1 MIYKANGL
9 SLPLLVQRISILKR
23 ILDIFLIVC
32 ILFACTCVESA
43 AKVSYNAFGVNVRPS
58 YVMPTHGFYRG
69 WNPQGKQIPAAASL
83 DIQFGL
89 GGNGRG
95 VYQGVGVAMHSFF
108 AHDLIGTPVSI
119 YVYQGA
125 PLAALG
131 NRLTL
136 GYEWN
141 LGISSG
147 WKYNEGF
154 IVSPLNVYINVAA
167 LFNWKVN
174 PYLDIVFGPEYTHFS
189 NGDTKF
195 PNSGA
200 NTINFRLGA
209 KRHIAPSNKTEIVKV
224 FAGDLDNEIFADRM
238 TYDLSILGGF
248 RADRTVNGSKL
259 YIFNNAFPVVSVNF
273 NPLYS
278 FNSHLAAG
286 PSLDLIYDRSANL
299 NVWEKEDGTVGYE
312 YPRALAQTGIGLSAR
327 AELRM
332 PVFAVNIGIGYG
344 TSLEDHTRY
353 DNDDL
358 RGLYGVFNLKTFVSD
373 NVFLNVGYRLK
384 SVLYSHNLL
393 FGLGLRL

>member
-1 MIYKANGL
+1 MAYLCDFLN
-9 SLPLLVQRISILKR
+9 SSDQDLKR
-23 ILDIFLIVC
+23 LAEILVC
-32 ILFACTCVESA
+32 IGILLCLTCGEIA
-43 AKVSYNAFGVNVRPS
+43 ARASYNAFGVNVRPS
-58 YVMPTHGFYRG
+58 YVMSTHGFYRG
-69 WNPQGKQIPAAASL
+69 WNPQSKDIMSAANI
-83 DIQFGL
+83 DVQFGI
-89 GGNGRG
+89 GGNERG
-95 VYQGVGVAMHSFF
+95 VYQGIGLALHSFF
-108 AHDLIGTPVSI
+108 AHDLMGTPASI

-131 NRLTL
+131 KNLTL

-141 LGISSG
+141 LGLSSG

-154 IVSPLNVYINVAA
+154 IVSPLNIYINVAA
-167 LFNWKVN
+167 LFDWKVN
-174 PYLDIVFGPEYTHFS
+174 QHWDIVFGPEYTHFS

-200 NTINFRLGA
+200 NTVNFRLGA
-209 KRHIAPSNKTEIVKV
+209 KRHIAPSNKTETVRV
-224 FAGDLDNEIFADRM
+224 FAGDLDNETFADRM

-248 RADRTVNGSKL
+248 RADRTVSGTKL
-259 YIFNNAFPVVSVNF
+259 YIFNKAFPVASVNF

-299 NVWEKEDGTVGYE
+299 NVWENEDGDVGYE
-312 YPRALAQTGIGLSAR
+312 YPRALAQTGIGLSTR

-332 PVFAVNIGIGYG
+332 PVFAINIGIGYG

-358 RGLYGVFNLKTFVSD
+358 KGLYGVFNLKTFVSD
-373 NVFLNVGYRLK
+373 RMFLNVGYRLK

-393 FGLGLRL
+393 FGLGWRL

>member
-1 MIYKANGL
+1 MAYLCDFFDNSK
-9 SLPLLVQRISILKR
+9 PDLKR
-23 ILDIFLIVC
+23 LAEILVC
-32 ILFACTCVESA
+32 IGILLCLTCGEIA
-43 AKVSYNAFGVNVRPS
+43 ARASYNAFGVNVRPS
-58 YVMPTHGFYRG
+58 YVMSTHGFYRG
-69 WNPQGKQIPAAASL
+69 WNPQGRNIMSGANV
-83 DIQFGL
+83 DVQFGI

-95 VYQGVGVAMHSFF
+95 VYQGIGLAVHSFF
-108 AHDLIGTPVSI
+108 AHDLIGTPASI

-131 NRLTL
+131 NKLTL

-167 LFNWKVN
+167 LFDWKVN
-174 PYLDIVFGPEYTHFS
+174 QHWDIVFGPEYTHFS

-200 NTINFRLGA
+200 NTVNFRLGA
-209 KRHIAPSNKTEIVKV
+209 KRHIAPSNKTETVRV
-224 FAGDLDNEIFADRM
+224 FAGDLDNETFADRM

-248 RADRTVNGSKL
+248 RADRTVSGTKL
-259 YIFNNAFPVVSVNF
+259 YIFNKAFPVASVYF

-299 NVWEKEDGTVGYE
+299 NVWENEDGDVGYE

-332 PVFAVNIGIGYG
+332 PVFAINIGIGYG

-373 NVFLNVGYRLK
+373 RMFLNVGYRLK

-393 FGLGLRL
+393 FGLGWRL

>member
-1 MIYKANGL
+1 
-9 SLPLLVQRISILKR
+9 
-23 ILDIFLIVC
+23 
-32 ILFACTCVESA
+32 
-43 AKVSYNAFGVNVRPS
+43 
-58 YVMPTHGFYRG
+58 MPTHGFYRG

-108 AHDLIGTPVSI
+108 AHDLIGTPSSI

-125 PLAALG
+125 QLAALG
-131 NRLTL
+131 KNLSL

-147 WKYNEGF
+147 WKCNEGF
-154 IVSPLNVYINVAA
+154 MVSPLNVYINVAA
-167 LFNWKVN
+167 LFDWKVS

-200 NTINFRLGA
+200 NTVNFRLGA
-209 KRHIAPSNKTEIVKV
+209 RRYISPSDKV
-224 FAGDLDNEIFADRM
+224 RVERIFTSDLDNESFEERVS
-238 TYDLSILGGF
+238 YDISVLGGF
-248 RADRTVNGSKL
+248 RADRTADGFDL
-259 YIFNNAFPVVSVNF
+259 YIINKAFPIASLNF
-273 NPLYS
+273 NSLYS
-278 FNSHLAAG
+278 FNSYLAAG
-286 PSLDLIYDRSANL
+286 PSIDLIYDRSANL
-299 NVWEKEDGTVGYE
+299 NLWENEDGNVE
-312 YPRALAQTGIGLSAR
+312 YSYPKFLSQTGIGLSAR

-358 RGLYGVFNLKTFVSD
+358 KGLYGVFNLKTFVSD
-373 NVFLNVGYRLK
+373 KIFLNVGYRLK

>member
-1 MIYKANGL
+1 
-9 SLPLLVQRISILKR
+9 
-23 ILDIFLIVC
+23 
-32 ILFACTCVESA
+32 
-43 AKVSYNAFGVNVRPS
+43 
-58 YVMPTHGFYRG
+58 MPTHGFYRG
-69 WNPQGKQIPAAASL
+69 WNPQGKQIHSAANF

-89 GGNGRG
+89 GGNGRS
-95 VYQGVGVAMHSFF
+95 VYQGIGVAVHSFF
-108 AHDLIGTPVSI
+108 AHDLIGTPASI

-174 PYLDIVFGPEYTHFS
+174 PYWDIVFGPEYTHFS

-200 NTINFRLGA
+200 NTVNFRLGA
-209 KRHIAPSNKTEIVKV
+209 RRYIVPSDKV
-224 FAGDLDNEIFADRM
+224 QIEGIFASDIDSESFADKM
-238 TYDLSILGGF
+238 SYDLSVLGGF
-248 RADRTVNGSKL
+248 RADRTVDGFDLHIINK
-259 YIFNNAFPVVSVNF
+259 AFPVANVSF

-278 FNSHLAAG
+278 FNSYIAAG
-286 PSLDLIYDRSANL
+286 PSIDLIYDRSANL
-299 NVWEKEDGTVGYE
+299 NVWETETGSIE
-312 YPRALAQTGIGLSAR
+312 YSYPKVLSQAGICLSAR

-358 RGLYGVFNLKTFVSD
+358 KGLYGVFNLKTFVSD
-373 NVFLNVGYRLK
+373 KVFLNVGYRLK

>member
-1 MIYKANGL
+1 MCIGI
-9 SLPLLVQRISILKR
+9 LLCLTYGEI
-23 ILDIFLIVC
+23 
-32 ILFACTCVESA
+32 A
-43 AKVSYNAFGVNVRPS
+43 ARASYNAFGVNVRPS
-58 YVMPTHGFYRG
+58 YVMSTHGFYRG
-69 WNPQGKQIPAAASL
+69 WNPQGKDIMSAANI
-83 DIQFGL
+83 DVQFGI
-89 GGNGRG
+89 GGNERG
-95 VYQGVGVAMHSFF
+95 VYQGIGLALHSFF
-108 AHDLIGTPVSI
+108 AHDLMGTPASI

-131 NRLTL
+131 KNLTL

-141 LGISSG
+141 LGLSSV

-167 LFNWKVN
+167 LFDWKVN
-174 PYLDIVFGPEYTHFS
+174 QHWDIVFGPEYTHFS

-200 NTINFRLGA
+200 NTVNFRLGA
-209 KRHIAPSNKTEIVKV
+209 KRHIAPSNKTETVRV
-224 FAGDLDNEIFADRM
+224 FAGDIDNETFADRM

-248 RADRTVNGSKL
+248 RADRTVSGTKL
-259 YIFNNAFPVVSVNF
+259 YIFNKAFPVASVNF

-299 NVWEKEDGTVGYE
+299 NVWENEDGDVGYE

-332 PVFAVNIGIGYG
+332 PVFAINIGIGYG

-358 RGLYGVFNLKTFVSD
+358 KGLYGVFNLKTFVSD
-373 NVFLNVGYRLK
+373 RMFLNVGYRLK

-393 FGLGLRL
+393 FGLGWRL

>member
-1 MIYKANGL
+1 MAYLCDFLNSSDKD
-9 SLPLLVQRISILKR
+9 LKR
-23 ILDIFLIVC
+23 LAEILVC
-32 ILFACTCVESA
+32 IGILLCLTYGEIA
-43 AKVSYNAFGVNVRPS
+43 ARASYNAFGVNVRPS
-58 YVMPTHGFYRG
+58 YVMSTHGFYRG
-69 WNPQGKQIPAAASL
+69 WNPQGKDIASAANI
-83 DIQFGL
+83 DVQFGI
-89 GGNGRG
+89 GGNERG
-95 VYQGVGVAMHSFF
+95 VYQGIGLAVHSFF
-108 AHDLIGTPVSI
+108 AHDLIGTPASI

-131 NRLTL
+131 KKLTL

-167 LFNWKVN
+167 LFDWKVN
-174 PYLDIVFGPEYTHFS
+174 QHWDVVFGPEYTHFS

-200 NTINFRLGA
+200 NTVNFRLGA
-209 KRHIAPSNKTEIVKV
+209 KRHIAPSNKMEIVRV
-224 FAGDLDNEIFADRM
+224 FAGDLDNERFADRM

-248 RADRTVNGSKL
+248 RADRTVSGTKL
-259 YIFNNAFPVVSVNF
+259 YIFNKAFPVASVNF

-299 NVWEKEDGTVGYE
+299 NVWENEDKTVDFE

-332 PVFAVNIGIGYG
+332 PVFAINIGIGYG

-358 RGLYGVFNLKTFVSD
+358 RGLYGVFNLKAFVSD
-373 NVFLNVGYRLK
+373 RMFLNVGYRLK

-393 FGLGLRL
+393 FGLGWRL

>member
-1 MIYKANGL
+1 M
-9 SLPLLVQRISILKR
+9 S
-23 ILDIFLIVC
+23 
-32 ILFACTCVESA
+32 
-43 AKVSYNAFGVNVRPS
+43 
-58 YVMPTHGFYRG
+58 THGFYRG
-69 WNPQGKQIPAAASL
+69 WNPQGKDIMSAANI
-83 DIQFGL
+83 DVQFGI
-89 GGNGRG
+89 GGNERG
-95 VYQGVGVAMHSFF
+95 VYKGIGLALHSFF
-108 AHDLIGTPVSI
+108 AHDLMGTPASI

-131 NRLTL
+131 KNLTL

-141 LGISSG
+141 LGLSSG

-154 IVSPLNVYINVAA
+154 IVSPLNIYINVAA
-167 LFNWKVN
+167 LFDWKVN
-174 PYLDIVFGPEYTHFS
+174 QHWDIVFGPEYTHFS

-200 NTINFRLGA
+200 NTVNFRLGA
-209 KRHIAPSNKTEIVKV
+209 KRHIAPSNKTETVRV
-224 FAGDLDNEIFADRM
+224 FAGDIDNETFADRM

-248 RADRTVNGSKL
+248 RADRTVSGTKL
-259 YIFNNAFPVVSVNF
+259 YIFNKAFPVASVNF

-299 NVWEKEDGTVGYE
+299 KVWENEDGDVGYE

-332 PVFAVNIGIGYG
+332 PLFAINIGIGYG

-358 RGLYGVFNLKTFVSD
+358 KGLYGVFNLKTFVSD
-373 NVFLNVGYRLK
+373 RMFLNVGYRLK

-393 FGLGLRL
+393 FGLGWRL

>member
-9 SLPLLVQRISILKR
+9 YLRLFQYRFSNLKR
-23 ILDIFLIVC
+23 FAEILVYVGVLLCLMCGKI
-32 ILFACTCVESA
+32 A
-43 AKVSYNAFGVNVRPS
+43 AQTTYNAFGVNVRPS

-69 WNPQGKQIPAAASL
+69 WNPEGKNISTGANV
-83 DIQFGL
+83 DIQFGF
-89 GGNGRG
+89 GKGRG
-95 VYQGVGVAMHSFF
+95 VYQGIGVALHSFF
-108 AHDLIGTPVSI
+108 AHDLIGTPASI

-125 PLAALG
+125 PLAALSK
-131 NRLTL
+131 NITL

-167 LFNWKVN
+167 LFDWRVN
-174 PYLDIVFGPEYTHFS
+174 PYWDIVFGPEYTHFS
-189 NGDTKF
+189 NGDTMF

-200 NTINFRLGA
+200 NTVNFRLGA
-209 KRHIAPSNKTEIVKV
+209 KRYIYPCEKTEVVKV
-224 FAGDLDNEIFADRM
+224 FASDLDNEDFAKRM
-238 TYDLSILGGF
+238 SYDLTVLGGF
-248 RADRTVNGSKL
+248 RADRTVDGSNL
-259 YIFNNAFPVVSVNF
+259 YIINKAFPVASLNF

-278 FNSHLAAG
+278 FNSHFAAG
-286 PSLDLIYDRSANL
+286 PSIDLIYDRSANL
-299 NVWEKEDGTVGYE
+299 TVWENEDSNVGYE

-358 RGLYGVFNLKTFVSD
+358 RGLYGVFNLKAFVSD
-373 NVFLNVGYRLK
+373 RMFLNVGYRLK

-393 FGLGLRL
+393 FGLGWRI

>member
-1 MIYKANGL
+1 MAYLCDFLN
-9 SLPLLVQRISILKR
+9 SSDQDLKR
-23 ILDIFLIVC
+23 LAEILVC
-32 ILFACTCVESA
+32 IGILLCLTCGKIA
-43 AKVSYNAFGVNVRPS
+43 ARASYNAFGVNVRPS
-58 YVMPTHGFYRG
+58 YVMSTHGFYRG
-69 WNPQGKQIPAAASL
+69 WNPQGKDIMSAANI
-83 DIQFGL
+83 DVQFGI
-89 GGNGRG
+89 GGNERG
-95 VYQGVGVAMHSFF
+95 VYQGIGLALHSFF
-108 AHDLIGTPVSI
+108 AHDLMGTPASI

-131 NRLTL
+131 KNLTL

-141 LGISSG
+141 LGLSSG

-154 IVSPLNVYINVAA
+154 IVSPLNVYINVAV
-167 LFNWKVN
+167 LFDWKVN
-174 PYLDIVFGPEYTHFS
+174 QHWDIVFGPEYTHFS

-200 NTINFRLGA
+200 NTVNFRLGA
-209 KRHIAPSNKTEIVKV
+209 KRHIAPSNKTETVRV
-224 FAGDLDNEIFADRM
+224 FAGDIDNETFADRM

-248 RADRTVNGSKL
+248 RADRTVSGTKL
-259 YIFNNAFPVVSVNF
+259 YIFNKAFPVASVNF

-299 NVWEKEDGTVGYE
+299 KVWENEDGDVGYE

-332 PVFAVNIGIGYG
+332 PVFAINIGIGYG

-373 NVFLNVGYRLK
+373 RMFLNVGYRLK

-393 FGLGLRL
+393 FGLGWRL

>member
-1 MIYKANGL
+1 MAYLCDFLN
-9 SLPLLVQRISILKR
+9 SSDQDLKR
-23 ILDIFLIVC
+23 LAEILVC
-32 ILFACTCVESA
+32 IGILLCLTCGEIA
-43 AKVSYNAFGVNVRPS
+43 ARASYNAFGVNVRPS
-58 YVMPTHGFYRG
+58 YVMSTHGFYRG
-69 WNPQGKQIPAAASL
+69 WNPQGKDIMSAANI
-83 DIQFGL
+83 DVQFGI
-89 GGNGRG
+89 GGNERG
-95 VYQGVGVAMHSFF
+95 VYQGIGLALHSFF
-108 AHDLIGTPVSI
+108 AHDLMGTPASI

-131 NRLTL
+131 KNLTL

-141 LGISSG
+141 LGLSSG

-167 LFNWKVN
+167 LFDWKVN
-174 PYLDIVFGPEYTHFS
+174 QHWDIVFGPEYTHFS

-200 NTINFRLGA
+200 NTVNFRLGA
-209 KRHIAPSNKTEIVKV
+209 KRHIAPSNKTETVRV
-224 FAGDLDNEIFADRM
+224 FAGDIDNETFADRM

-248 RADRTVNGSKL
+248 RADRTVSGTKL
-259 YIFNNAFPVVSVNF
+259 YIFNKAFPVASVNF

-286 PSLDLIYDRSANL
+286 PSVDLIYDRSANL
-299 NVWEKEDGTVGYE
+299 NVWENEDKTVDFE

-332 PVFAVNIGIGYG
+332 PVFAINIGIGYG

-358 RGLYGVFNLKTFVSD
+358 KGLYGVFNLKTFVSD
-373 NVFLNVGYRLK
+373 RMFLNVGYRLK

-393 FGLGLRL
+393 FGLGWRL